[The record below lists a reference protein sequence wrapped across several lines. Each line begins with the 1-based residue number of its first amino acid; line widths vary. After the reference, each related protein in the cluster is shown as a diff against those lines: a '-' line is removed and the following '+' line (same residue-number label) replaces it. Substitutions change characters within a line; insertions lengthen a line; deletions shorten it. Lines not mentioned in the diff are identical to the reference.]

1 MTWEFD
7 NNKPIYLQ
15 LVDILKFKII
25 SGEFEIGSKLN
36 SVRDMASEAEVNPNT
51 MQRALAEL
59 EREGL
64 LHSQRTSGRFVTSDE
79 DKIKNMRKEIA
90 NKEINSLKEKL
101 IQLGYKKDEII
112 NIIKT
117 NIMEGE

>member
-1 MTWEFD
+1 MTWQFD

-117 NIMEGE
+117 NIMEG